1 MSQIS
6 PRVQEELN
14 NAASSLRNALSFAA
28 RVEKP
33 STIRHLGALLQQI
46 EEVQLLDEQANFV
59 AQLQTNLMKQMRK
72 NGDSQPF

>member
-33 STIRHLGALLQQI
+33 STIRHLGTILQQI
-46 EEVQLLDEQANFV
+46 EDVQLLDKQADF
-59 AQLQTNLMKQMRK
+59 ALQLQNSFMKRMNLD
-72 NGDSQPF
+72 GDSPAF

>member
-6 PRVQEELN
+6 PRVKEELN

-33 STIRHLGALLQQI
+33 STIRHLGLILQQI
-46 EEVQLLDEQANFV
+46 EDVQLLDEQADFI
-59 AQLQTNLMKQMRK
+59 AQFQTNLMKQMRK

>member
-14 NAASSLRNALSFAA
+14 NAASSLRNALSFAS

-33 STIRHLGALLQQI
+33 STIRHLGTILQQI
-46 EEVQLLDEQANFV
+46 EDVQVLDKQADF
-59 AQLQTNLMKQMRK
+59 AMQLQNSLMKRM
-72 NGDSQPF
+72 NFDGDTPTF

>member
-6 PRVQEELN
+6 SRVQEELN

-33 STIRHLGALLQQI
+33 STIRHLGTILQQI
-46 EEVQLLDEQANFV
+46 EDVQVLDKQADF
-59 AQLQTNLMKQMRK
+59 AMQLQNSFMQRM
-72 NGDSQPF
+72 NFDGDTPTF